1 MEKLTIGINRAL
13 GRNRGLISS
22 FHRQRGKKK
31 NYKII
36 DFNHNLLDIKG
47 KIKFILKDN
56 YRSSYIGG
64 IFYTNGYF
72 SYVLLPHNMNLGDYI
87 LNKSNKNLNNDNIQL
102 GLTCQLNYVKVGA
115 KIHNLEY
122 FPGNG
127 SKISRSAGT
136 FSKIIKKYNNNI
148 LIKLT
153 SGEYRL
159 FYKNC
164 ICTIG
169 RVSNINHNENN
180 IKKAGINRLL
190 GWRPVVRGRAM
201 NPVDHPHGGR
211 TNGGIAPRTPWG
223 LLTRGVKTVKII
235 KANIIKKRKK

>member
-1 MEKLTIGINRAL
+1 MEKLVLGFNRAL

-22 FHRQRGKKK
+22 YHRERGKKN

-36 DFNHNLLDIKG
+36 DFNRNLLDIKG
-47 KIKFILKDN
+47 KIKFIIKDR
-56 YRSSYIGG
+56 YRSSYLAGVS
-64 IFYTNGYF
+64 YTNGYF
-72 SYVLLPHNMNLGDYI
+72 SYILLVHGMKIGDYI
-87 LNKSNKNLNNDNIQL
+87 INKSNINLKNDETQL
-102 GLTCQLNYVKVGA
+102 GISCQLKYVKIGY

-122 FPGNG
+122 FPGSG
-127 SKISRSAGT
+127 GKVSRSAGT
-136 FSKIIKKYNNNI
+136 FSKIIKKYDTNA
-148 LIKLT
+148 LIKLS

-169 RVSNINHNENN
+169 RVSNISHNEEI

-190 GWRPVVRGRAM
+190 GWRPIVRGRAM

-211 TNGGIAPRTPWG
+211 TNGGISPRTPWG
-223 LLTRGVKTVKII
+223 LLTRGIKTVKII
-235 KANIIKKRKK
+235 KSNIIKKRKK

>member
-1 MEKLTIGINRAL
+1 MEKLVIGLNRAL

-22 FHRQRGKKK
+22 FHRQRGKKN

-36 DFNHNLLDIKG
+36 DFNRNLLDIKG
-47 KIKFILKDN
+47 KIKFIVKDR
-56 YRSSYIGG
+56 YRSSYIAG
-64 IFYTNGYF
+64 ITYTNGYF
-72 SYVLLPHNMNLGDYI
+72 SYILAVQGMTVGDYI
-87 LNKSNKNLNNDNIQL
+87 LNKSNINLNYDQIQL
-102 GLTCQLNYVKVGA
+102 GVSCQLNFVKIGY

-122 FPGNG
+122 FPGTG
-127 SKISRSAGT
+127 GKISRSAGT
-136 FSKIIKKYNNNI
+136 FSKIIKKYDKNV
-148 LIKLT
+148 LIKLS

-169 RVSNINHNENN
+169 RVSNVQHNEFI

-190 GWRPVVRGRAM
+190 GWRPIVRGRAM

-211 TNGGIAPRTPWG
+211 TNGGISPRTPWG
-223 LLTRGVKTVKII
+223 FLTRGIKTVKNIKSII
-235 KANIIKKRKK
+235 VKRRKK